1 MLPHYQNLPIADL
14 CRSEV
19 APVERRAQNWL
30 SLRLSGVRILGQST
44 ITGYDVV
51 VVLVVVEGLP

>member
-1 MLPHYQNLPIADL
+1 MPMPMM
-14 CRSEV
+14 RF
-19 APVERRAQNWL
+19 RRARANLL